1 MNTVTSPGAAA
12 DAATALPSAGPSAG
26 PSTQPAAAS
35 PARRHACLSL
45 LAMLG
50 LAACGGGGTGDA
62 TTALPAKPIL
72 GMVDPAAINIGSV
85 GWRTSTRDAFL
96 LAAKQINDAGGVLGK
111 RLNAI
116 ALVARDNAEA
126 QDMGLQ
132 LLDAGVTIL
141 NVSTSTRVLNL
152 LPQAKLKGV
161 PILTESSSSPTLTT
175 IADDDLIFR
184 IGVSDVDATPV
195 LARLAYDAGK
205 RRAVVLVNA
214 GDAFGAGLASLFTPA
229 FQALGG
235 QVVRTVSIPFG
246 QKNGFDSYLKQ
257 VYDAQ
262 PDVVLNGIL
271 AADISANV
279 LNEALPYQNPALWLL
294 PGTAAGNQTFLD
306 NLADPAKI
314 VGGAIGAAA
323 TIGAYGNPSYQSFR
337 SRYLAQYGAE
347 PQDFTAPI
355 YDIVMVMALAIERA
369 GLVNHSASPTGA
381 MVRAALRDVM
391 NGPGQTVRP
400 EAIGPALA
408 LVRQG
413 QDVNYSGAYA
423 DVDWDSHG
431 DIVGQV
437 PFTVFRLDTA
447 AGTWD
452 ASQQLTVTIPR

>member
-1 MNTVTSPGAAA
+1 MNTASERATGRAAPQSGPS
-12 DAATALPSAGPSAG
+12 PSAG
-26 PSTQPAAAS
+26 
-35 PARRHACLSL
+35 RRAACLSL

-62 TTALPAKPIL
+62 TTALPARPIL
-72 GMVDPAAINIGSV
+72 AMLDPAAINIGSV

-126 QDMGLQ
+126 QDMGQQ

-175 IADDDLIFR
+175 IADDDLIYR

-214 GDAFGAGLASLFTPA
+214 GDAFGAGLASLFSPA

-262 PDVVLNGIL
+262 PDVILNGIL

-279 LNEALPYQNPALWLL
+279 LNEALPYQNHALWLL

-306 NLADPAKI
+306 NLADPARI

-323 TIGAYGNPSYQSFR
+323 TIGAYDNPSYRSFR
-337 SRYLAQYGAE
+337 ARYLAQYGAE
-347 PQDFTAPI
+347 PQDFTAPV

-369 GLVNHSASPTGA
+369 GLLNHTASPSGA

-391 NGPGQTVRP
+391 NGPGQSVRP
-400 EAIGPALA
+400 EDIGAALA

-413 QDVNYSGAYA
+413 QDVDYSGAYA
-423 DVDWDSHG
+423 GVDWDSHG

-437 PFTVFRLDTA
+437 PFTVFRLDTNS
-447 AGTWD
+447 GTWD
-452 ASQQLTVTIPR
+452 ASQQLTVTVPR

>member
-1 MNTVTSPGAAA
+1 MNTATSPGAAA
-12 DAATALPSAGPSAG
+12 CAETALPCAP
-26 PSTQPAAAS
+26 PAAAS
-35 PARRHACLSL
+35 AARRHACLSL
-45 LAMLG
+45 LAMLA
-50 LAACGGGGTGDA
+50 LAACGGGTGDA

-72 GMVDPAAINIGSV
+72 AMVDPAAINIGSV

-96 LAAKQINDAGGVLGK
+96 LAARQINDAGGVLGK

-126 QDMGLQ
+126 QDMGQQ

-152 LPQAKLKGV
+152 LPQAKGKGV
-161 PILTESSSSPTLTT
+161 PILTESGSSPTLTT

-279 LNEALPYQNPALWLL
+279 LNEALPYQNRALWLL

-323 TIGAYGNPSYQSFR
+323 TLGAYGNPSYQLFR

-347 PQDFTAPI
+347 PQDFTAPT

-369 GLVNHSASPTGA
+369 GLANHSASPTGA
-381 MVRAALRDVM
+381 MVRTALREVM

-423 DVDWDSHG
+423 DVDWDSRG
-431 DIVGQV
+431 DLVGQV